1 MMSRLVASAAVAAP
15 RRRGLLLLAC
25 SAVAVILLALSTLVL
40 RSGSHPQREHA
51 PSPRRSGGLPAVS
64 SSPLPQVA
72 ASGSAA
78 VAQDLA
84 QLQAMPAVSAATSRL
99 HPAVPAAVRGQPDL
113 YAAAFVTELLSQDYR
128 TPRQDLLAWVQS
140 ESAPTSEPLVVGLV
154 PPALRPKLAV
164 WSVTAAPAGGP
175 TPIPSPATWQALA
188 SESAYNT
195 LVIQSVTEPS
205 SWVQAVADGRITDPG
220 VAARDVTAVVTTH
233 ATAHGRE
240 SISRASVTMSL
251 TLEGPPSRSGYG
263 FVNAVIYSVVPIG
276 G

>member
-1 MMSRLVASAAVAAP
+1 
-15 RRRGLLLLAC
+15 
-25 SAVAVILLALSTLVL
+25 
-40 RSGSHPQREHA
+40 
-51 PSPRRSGGLPAVS
+51 
-64 SSPLPQVA
+64 
-72 ASGSAA
+72 
-78 VAQDLA
+78 
-84 QLQAMPAVSAATSRL
+84 MPAVSPATSRL

-164 WSVTAAPAGGP
+164 WSVTASPAGEP
-175 TPIPSPATWQALA
+175 TPIPSPAAWQALA
-188 SESAYNT
+188 GESAHTT
-195 LVIQSVTEPS
+195 LVIQSVTEPP
-205 SWVQAVADGRITDPG
+205 SWVQAVADGRITDPA

-233 ATAHGRE
+233 ATVRGRE
-240 SISRASVTMSL
+240 SISRASVTISL
-251 TLEGPPSRSGYG
+251 TLEGPPSRAGYG